1 MPAPKRW
8 DKWISPDGLTLIAG
22 WARQGLTEEDIAKNM
37 GISWRTLSR
46 WKEKFCQ
53 IRQAL
58 NKNKAVADFRVEN
71 ALYKRAT
78 GCVVIEKRTNRV
90 KDPVTGN
97 VTVTVQETEREVP
110 PDTIAAI
117 FWLKNRQP
125 KHWRDKQELEVS
137 GELGITDALKKARER
152 LNESRSDT

>member
-1 MPAPKRW
+1 MPQKRW
-8 DKWISPDGLTLIAG
+8 DKWISPDGLTLISG

-37 GISWRTLSR
+37 GISVRTLAR

-53 IRQAL
+53 LRQAL
-58 NKNKAVADFRVEN
+58 NTNKAVADFIVEN
-71 ALYKRAT
+71 ALFKRAT
-78 GCVVIEKRTNRV
+78 GCTVTEKTTHRT
-90 KDPVTGN
+90 KDPVTGK
-97 VTVTVQETEREVP
+97 VTITVRETAREIP

-137 GELGITDALKKARER
+137 GEIGITDALKKARER
-152 LNESRSDT
+152 LNESRTDP